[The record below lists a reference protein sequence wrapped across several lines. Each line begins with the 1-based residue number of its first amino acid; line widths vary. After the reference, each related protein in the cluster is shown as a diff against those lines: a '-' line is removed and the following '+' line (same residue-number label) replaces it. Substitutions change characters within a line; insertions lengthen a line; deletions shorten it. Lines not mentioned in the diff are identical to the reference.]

1 MGHAYKARFWYPFIK
16 EHPIIRNT
24 TLPPPPP
31 PPKKREK
38 NPGLCYW
45 SRLISL
51 PRLET
56 GELISNI
63 L

>member
-31 PPKKREK
+31 PQKKK
-38 NPGLCYW
+38 GKKSWAML
-45 SRLISL
+45 
-51 PRLET
+51 LEQ
-56 GELISNI
+56 IDFPA
-63 L
+63 

>member
-31 PPKKREK
+31 QKKK
-38 NPGLCYW
+38 GKKSWAML
-45 SRLISL
+45 
-51 PRLET
+51 LEQ
-56 GELISNI
+56 IDFPA
-63 L
+63 

>member
-31 PPKKREK
+31 PKKK
-38 NPGLCYW
+38 GKKSWAML
-45 SRLISL
+45 
-51 PRLET
+51 LEQIDFPAQAGNWGT
-56 GELISNI
+56 DL
-63 L
+63 